1 MKTAAHKTFGD
12 PAVVLQATD
21 MPRPAPKAGEVR
33 IKTILSPIHNHDL
46 WTVRGQYGYKPELPA
61 IGGSE
66 AVGVIE
72 AIGAGVPEAMI
83 GQRVAAAGIHETW
96 AEYFIAPAAG
106 VVPLPDVIPNEAAA
120 QLIAMPF
127 SAISLLDF
135 ITVSEGDWVVQ
146 TAANGA
152 VGKIFAALAAT
163 KGINTI
169 NLVRR
174 ADAVA
179 ELEAIGMKNVIS
191 TDQDGWKE
199 QASAFIGDAGAKA
212 AVDSVGGALAEDLV
226 DLLGWQ
232 GELITF
238 GTATGAPLTLNS
250 GALIFKH
257 ITVKGFWGAKVTE
270 MMDPQKR
277 VGLITELVTLAA
289 QNKLELSSGGIFA
302 FDDIAQAV
310 EAAQTTGRKG
320 KILLRP

>member
-1 MKTAAHKTFGD
+1 MKSAVHHSFGD
-12 PAVVLQATD
+12 PAEVMTSMD
-21 MPRPAPKAGEVR
+21 MPLPAPKAGELR
-33 IKTILSPIHNHDL
+33 IRMILSPIHNHDL

-66 AVGVIE
+66 AVGVVE
-72 AIGAGVPEAMI
+72 AIGAGVPETMI
-83 GQRVAAAGIHETW
+83 GQRVAAAGIHQTW

-106 VVPLPDVIPNEAAA
+106 VVPLPDVIADEAAA

-152 VGKIFAALAAT
+152 VGKIFAALAKA
-163 KGINTI
+163 KGIHTV

-174 ADAVA
+174 SDAVA
-179 ELEAIGMKNVIS
+179 ELETLGIENVIS
-191 TDQDGWKE
+191 TDQDDWRE
-199 QASAFIGDAGAKA
+199 QARALIGDAGAKA
-212 AVDSVGGALAEDLV
+212 AVDSVGGAMGEDLV

-238 GTATGAPLTLNS
+238 GTASGAPLTLNS

-270 MMDPQKR
+270 MMAADKR

-289 QNKLELSSGGIFA
+289 QGALSLDTGGVFPIDA
-302 FDDIAQAV
+302 IAQAAK
-310 EAAQTTGRKG
+310 AAQTSGRSG
-320 KILLRP
+320 KILIRP

>member
-1 MKTAAHKTFGD
+1 MKSAVHATFGD
-12 PAVVLQATD
+12 PVEVMKTAD
-21 MPRPAPKAGEVR
+21 MPLPEPQAGEVR
-33 IKTILSPIHNHDL
+33 IRMILSPVHNHDL

-66 AVGVIE
+66 AVGTVD
-72 AIGAGVPEAMI
+72 AVGADVPETMI

-106 VVPLPDVIPNEAAA
+106 VVPLPDVIADEAAA

-135 ITVSEGDWVVQ
+135 ITVNEGDWVVQ

-152 VGKIFAALAAT
+152 VGKIFAALAKA
-163 KGINTI
+163 KGIHTV

-174 ADAVA
+174 AEAVA
-179 ELEAIGMKNVIS
+179 ELNALGFENVIS
-191 TDQDGWKE
+191 TDQDDWKE
-199 QASAFIGDAGAKA
+199 QAQALIGVAGAKA
-212 AVDSVGGALAEDLV
+212 AVDSVGGTMGEDLV

-270 MMDPQKR
+270 MMEPAKR
-277 VGLITELVTLAA
+277 VALITELVTLAA
-289 QNKLELSSGGIFA
+289 TGQLSLDAGGVFA
-302 FDDIAQAV
+302 IDDIAQAMT
-310 EAAQTTGRKG
+310 AAQTPARSG
-320 KILLRP
+320 KILIRP

>member
-1 MKTAAHKTFGD
+1 MKSAVHATFGD
-12 PAVVLQATD
+12 PVEVMKTAD
-21 MPRPAPKAGEVR
+21 MPLPEPQAGEVR
-33 IKTILSPIHNHDL
+33 IRMILSPVHNHDL

-66 AVGVIE
+66 AVGTVD
-72 AIGAGVPEAMI
+72 AVGAGVPETMI

-106 VVPLPDVIPNEAAA
+106 VVPLPDVIADEAAA

-135 ITVSEGDWVVQ
+135 ITVNEGDWVVQ

-152 VGKIFAALAAT
+152 VGKIFAALAKA
-163 KGINTI
+163 KGIHTV

-174 ADAVA
+174 AEAVA
-179 ELEAIGMKNVIS
+179 ELNALGFENVIS
-191 TDQDGWKE
+191 TDQDDWKE
-199 QASAFIGDAGAKA
+199 QAQALIGVAGAKA
-212 AVDSVGGALAEDLV
+212 AVDSVGGTMGEDLV

-270 MMDPQKR
+270 MMEPAKR
-277 VGLITELVTLAA
+277 VALITELVTLAA
-289 QNKLELSSGGIFA
+289 TGQLSLDAGGVFA
-302 FDDIAQAV
+302 IDDIAQAMT
-310 EAAQTTGRKG
+310 AAQTPARSG
-320 KILLRP
+320 KILIRP

>member
-1 MKTAAHKTFGD
+1 MKSAVHHSFGD
-12 PAVVLQATD
+12 PAEVMTSMD
-21 MPRPAPKAGEVR
+21 MPLPAPKAGELR
-33 IKTILSPIHNHDL
+33 IRMILSPIHNHDL

-66 AVGVIE
+66 AVGVVE
-72 AIGAGVPEAMI
+72 AIGAGAPETMF
-83 GQRVAAAGIHETW
+83 GQRVAAAGIHQTW

-106 VVPLPDVIPNEAAA
+106 VVPLPDVIADEAAA

-152 VGKIFAALAAT
+152 VGKIFAALAKA
-163 KGINTI
+163 KGIHTV

-174 ADAVA
+174 SDAVA
-179 ELEAIGMKNVIS
+179 ELETLGIENVIS

-199 QASAFIGDAGAKA
+199 QAQALIGDAGAKA
-212 AVDSVGGALAEDLV
+212 AVDSVGGAMGEDLV

-238 GTATGAPLTLNS
+238 GTASDAPLTLNS

-270 MMDPQKR
+270 MMAADKR
-277 VGLITELVTLAA
+277 VDLITELVTLAA
-289 QNKLELSSGGIFA
+289 QGALSLDTGGVFPIDA
-302 FDDIAQAV
+302 IAQAAK
-310 EAAQTTGRKG
+310 AAQTSGRSG
-320 KILLRP
+320 KILIRP

>member
-1 MKTAAHKTFGD
+1 MKSAVHATFGD
-12 PAVVLQATD
+12 PVEVMKTAD
-21 MPRPAPKAGEVR
+21 MPLPEPQAGEVR
-33 IKTILSPIHNHDL
+33 IRMILSPVHNHDL

-66 AVGVIE
+66 AVGTVD
-72 AIGAGVPEAMI
+72 AVGAGVPETMI

-106 VVPLPDVIPNEAAA
+106 VVPLPDVIADEAAA

-135 ITVSEGDWVVQ
+135 ITVNKGDWVVQ

-152 VGKIFAALAAT
+152 VGKIFAALAKA
-163 KGINTI
+163 KGIHTV

-174 ADAVA
+174 AEAMA
-179 ELEAIGMKNVIS
+179 ELNALGFENVIS
-191 TDQDGWKE
+191 TDQDDWKE
-199 QASAFIGDAGAKA
+199 QAQALIGVAGAKA
-212 AVDSVGGALAEDLV
+212 AVDSVGGTMGEDLV

-270 MMDPQKR
+270 MMEPAKR
-277 VGLITELVTLAA
+277 VALITELVTLAA
-289 QNKLELSSGGIFA
+289 TGQLSLDADGVFA
-302 FDDIAQAV
+302 IDDIAQAMT
-310 EAAQTTGRKG
+310 AAQTPARSG
-320 KILLRP
+320 KILIRP

>member
-1 MKTAAHKTFGD
+1 MKSAAHTTFGD
-12 PAVVLQATD
+12 PVDVMTSAD
-21 MPRPAPKAGEVR
+21 MPLPEPKDGEVR
-33 IKTILSPIHNHDL
+33 IRMILSPIHNHDL
-46 WTVRGQYGYKPELPA
+46 WTVRGEYGYKPTLPA

-66 AVGVIE
+66 GVGTVEAV
-72 AIGAGVPEAMI
+72 GAGVDAAMI
-83 GQRVAAAGIHETW
+83 GTRVAAAGIHGTW

-106 VVPLPDVIPNEAAA
+106 VIPLPDTISDEAAA

-135 ITVSEGDWVVQ
+135 INVSEGDWVVQ

-152 VGKIFAALAAT
+152 VGKIFAELARS
-163 KGINTI
+163 KGIHTV

-174 ADAVA
+174 KAAVA
-179 ELEAIGMKNVIS
+179 ELEAMGLENVIS

-199 QASAFIGDAGAKA
+199 QAQALIGEAGAKA
-212 AVDSVGGALAEDLV
+212 AVDSVGGAMGEDLV

-238 GTATGAPLTLNS
+238 GTASGAPLTLNS

-257 ITVKGFWGAKVTE
+257 ITVKGFWGSKVSE
-270 MMDPQKR
+270 MMEPAKR

-289 QNKLELSSGGIFA
+289 TGKLTLDAGGVFA
-302 FDDIAQAV
+302 IDEITQAV
-310 EAAQTTGRKG
+310 TAAQTSGRTG
-320 KILLRP
+320 KILIRP